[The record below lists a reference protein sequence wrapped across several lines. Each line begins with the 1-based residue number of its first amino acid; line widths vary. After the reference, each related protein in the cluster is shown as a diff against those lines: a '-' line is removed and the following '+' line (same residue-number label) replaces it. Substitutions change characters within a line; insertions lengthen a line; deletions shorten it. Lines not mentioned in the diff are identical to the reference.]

1 MPIMMSFTDFMQI
14 YNMVDQDQQDHRQ
27 ALEQQALSVGRNTTA
42 AATTG
47 TATTATTAAAKVTRS
62 SSSTST
68 SSALTIASSASA
80 TTTTATTTATTSPS
94 QQQQNGDDHEDD
106 IQFQADFLFQSPS
119 YVRRNKAA
127 PSATSSALSVPGR
140 FVGNNENL
148 NNCRDGRST
157 RRLPFVSYLKRR
169 YVRKNGDNHN
179 SESTVPLVNGRTRV
193 TTPSSSATTSSAPS
207 QQSPA
212 STSSSSNIPLVAKT
226 EPSDGTSPDTSI
238 RSPGKRRLLPN
249 KRLLEPESGDSDQ
262 QVIRKKKRPGRIHYP
277 VPRPNPPPVTLS
289 SPSSSTSTSP
299 SKLMPLSQNRIYL
312 CGESYRRTESRAQV
326 RVLLD
331 LAGPIKQETEL
342 ADG

>member
-42 AATTG
+42 ATTTG
-47 TATTATTAAAKVTRS
+47 IATTAAAAKVTRS

-80 TTTTATTTATTSPS
+80 TTTTATTTATTSS
-94 QQQQNGDDHEDD
+94 SQQQQQNGDDHEDD

-140 FVGNNENL
+140 FVANNENL

-193 TTPSSSATTSSAPS
+193 TPSSATTSSATS

-277 VPRPNPPPVTLS
+277 IPRPNPPPVTLS

-299 SKLMPLSQNRIYL
+299 SKSMPLSQNRIYL